1 MKILVISQYF
11 WPENF
16 RINDLVSE
24 WKKSN
29 YEVEILTGKPNFPSG
44 KLYEE
49 FKINKK
55 LFSNYEGFKV
65 HRVPIFYRGSGSR
78 FRLLI
83 NYFSFLINA
92 TIYSFFKLRKKKYDI
107 IFTFGT
113 SPVTIG
119 LIGIFLS
126 KFTRSKNVIWLL
138 DLWPDILFELK
149 ILKNKILLGV
159 LKIIINY
166 IYKNNDLIFAQSN
179 SFKEVLKKIVK
190 LKKLKILHSW
200 PEKINYEI
208 KEKSKEIEFRPDK
221 LNIIFAGTIGETQNF
236 EDIVEAFKLLKDEN
250 VRLIVLG
257 DGRKKDWL
265 ENQIKIH
272 RIENI
277 ILMQNKPLKEVPFFI
292 SHADVLF
299 FSLKSGK
306 VGSFTIP
313 GKLSTYL
320 NFNKPILCHAQGES
334 QNIIKENNFGLTSDP
349 GDLNL
354 LIKNIRYLNKLKKD
368 NMIKSYFNQ
377 SFNYKP
383 FSFKSSFI
391 NLTKSLN
398 EVKSIEIFNKIKLI
412 TEINKIPFEKNF
424 ILSALNLAYLG
435 FLCSGEV
442 KTKKNI
448 YHWPDGIFSKRFFKS
463 KKINKI
469 SGRKLLSNLI
479 VPKSKNVFHVIGNM
493 SQNSENYLKSQ
504 FNLEIKFT
512 PLPYANNNELVNSLP
527 KINQN
532 EVVLIT
538 LPTPK
543 QEFIAE
549 ELSKLNENFSIL
561 CIGGALNMLSGDEP
575 SPPKALEENFEFIWR
590 LRFDTRRRLVR
601 LIKSSIY
608 YIYGEVFN
616 KFKKYKWEL
625 YND

>member
-24 WKKSN
+24 WKKAN

-44 KLYEE
+44 KLFEE
-49 FKINKK
+49 FKKNEE
-55 LFSNYEGFKV
+55 LFYIYEGFKV
-65 HRVPIFYRGSGSR
+65 HRVPLFYRGSGSR
-78 FRLLI
+78 IRLLI

-92 TIYSFFKLRKKKYDI
+92 IIYSFFKLRKNKYDI

-126 KFTRSKNVIWLL
+126 KFTKSKNVIWLL

-149 ILKNKILLGV
+149 IIKNKLVYGLLKV
-159 LKIIINY
+159 IINF
-166 IYKNNDLIFAQSN
+166 IYRNNDLIFAQSD
-179 SFKEVLKKIVK
+179 SFKKVLKKTIDLDKIK
-190 LKKLKILHSW
+190 LLYSW
-200 PEKINYEI
+200 PENINYQVDER
-208 KEKSKEIEFRPDK
+208 SKKIEFLPDK

-236 EDIVEAFKLLKDEN
+236 EDVVEVFKSLKDLN
-250 VRLIVLG
+250 IRLIVLG
-257 DGRKKDWL
+257 DGRKKEWL
-265 ENQIKIH
+265 RNQIKIH
-272 RIENI
+272 RIDNI
-277 ILMQNKPLKEVPFFI
+277 TLIKNKPLNEVPYFM

-334 QNIIKENNFGLTSDP
+334 KNIVTKNNFGLASEP
-349 GDLNL
+349 GDIKL
-354 LIKNIRYLNKLKKD
+354 LRENILFFNKLKKD
-368 NMIKSYFNQ
+368 KTIKDYFNQ
-377 SFNYKP
+377 SINFEKFN
-383 FSFKSSFI
+383 FRNSFL

-398 EVKSIEIFNKIKLI
+398 ELKSIEIFNIIKLI
-412 TEINKIPFEKNF
+412 TDTNKIPFEKNF

-435 FLCSGEV
+435 YLCSGDV
-442 KTKKNI
+442 KIDKNI
-448 YHWPDGIFSKRFFKS
+448 YHWPDGIFSKRFFSS
-463 KKINKI
+463 KKIHKI
-469 SGRKLLSNLI
+469 SGRKLLNNLI
-479 VPKSKNVFHVIGNM
+479 IPKNKNVLHVIGNM
-493 SQNSENYLKSQ
+493 SQNSENYLKKK
-504 FNLEIKFT
+504 FNLKIKFS
-512 PLPYANNNELVNSLP
+512 PLPFADVSVLSSKLP

-532 EVVLIT
+532 EIVLLT

-549 ELSKLNENFSIL
+549 KLSKSNENYSIL

-575 SPPKALEENFEFIWR
+575 PPPKLLEENFEFIWR
-590 LRFDTRRRLVR
+590 LRFDTKRRFLRLT
-601 LIKSSIY
+601 KSSIY
-608 YIYGEVFN
+608 YIYGEIFN

-625 YND
+625 YSD